1 MAIGERIRFIRNLR
15 GMTQKWLG
23 MAIGFDEKTADVRMA
38 QYESGTRTP
47 KENYVADIANAL
59 DVSPK
64 ALDLP
69 DIDSYVGLAH
79 TLFALE
85 DIYGIHISEI
95 DGEVCLRLDKAKGTT
110 YISMLEMFSAWQ
122 QEAEKLKSGE
132 ISKTEYDQWRYRYP
146 ELDTTGHWAK
156 VPSQKLSDHMIEQL
170 SHRT

>member
-1 MAIGERIRFIRNLR
+1 MAIGERIRYIRNLR

-47 KENYVADIANAL
+47 KENYVASIANAL
-59 DVSPK
+59 DVSPQ

-85 DIYGIHISEI
+85 DLYGIGIGEI
-95 DGEVCLRLDKAKGTT
+95 DGEVCLRLDKTKGTT
-110 YISMLEMFSAWQ
+110 YLSMFEMFSAWQ
-122 QEAEKLKSGE
+122 KEAEKLRNDE
-132 ISKTEYDQWRYRYP
+132 ITKIEYDQWRYRYP
-146 ELDTTGHWAK
+146 ELDTTGEWVK
-156 VPSQKLSDHMIEQL
+156 IPSKELSDALVEEL
-170 SHRT
+170 CKD

>member
-1 MAIGERIRFIRNLR
+1 MAIGERIRYIRNLR

-47 KENYVADIANAL
+47 KENYVASIANAL
-59 DVSPK
+59 DVSPQ

-85 DIYGIHISEI
+85 DLYGVGIGEI
-95 DGEVCLRLDKAKGTT
+95 AGEVCLRLDKTKGTT
-110 YISMLEMFSAWQ
+110 YLSMFEMFSAWQ
-122 QEAEKLKSGE
+122 KEAEKLRNGE
-132 ISKTEYDQWRYRYP
+132 ITKIEYDQWRYRYP
-146 ELDTTGHWAK
+146 ELDTTGEWVK
-156 VPSQKLSDHMIEQL
+156 IPSKELSDALVEEL
-170 SHRT
+170 RKD